1 MIQMQ
6 VFKYKPK
13 MNTGLLNK
21 KLSIYTSNEQFVAE
35 VWGNIIPRTKRRDKE
50 QNEELYDIIIRK
62 NSSVQEY
69 LTINCEGT
77 SYIILTVE
85 DYQKEKGY
93 LFLRCEKSRIHSFY
107 DSCTV
112 KRLVDADKENGATG
126 QILSDVYTQIPCELV
141 RLISGSSNQS
151 EQQKDVLQ
159 RFELYLEN
167 SYVLKVG
174 DELEI
179 IHKLDIYKTK
189 VTGYFR
195 THTHQTVEI
204 ELESEA

>member
-1 MIQMQ
+1 
-6 VFKYKPK
+6 
-13 MNTGLLNK
+13 MNPGLLNK
-21 KLSIYTSNEQFVAE
+21 RLSFQFGE
-35 VWGNIIPRTKRRDKE
+35 IWGQKIVKTKRRDKE
-50 QNEELYDIIIRK
+50 QNEESYDFIIRK
-62 NSSVQEY
+62 NSNVQEY
-69 LTINCEGT
+69 LTFLCEDI

-85 DYQKEKGY
+85 EYQKEKGY

-112 KRLVDADKENGATG
+112 KRFVDADKENGATG
-126 QILSDVYTQIPCELV
+126 QVLSEVYNRIPCELV
-141 RLISGSSNQS
+141 RLISGSANQS
-151 EQQKDVLQ
+151 EQQNDLLQ

-179 IHKLDIYKTK
+179 IHKLDTYKAK

-195 THTHQTVEI
+195 AHTQQTVEI

>member
-1 MIQMQ
+1 
-6 VFKYKPK
+6 
-13 MNTGLLNK
+13 MNPGLLNK
-21 KLSIYTSNEQFVAE
+21 RLSFQFGE
-35 VWGNIIPRTKRRDKE
+35 IWGQKIVKTKRRDKE
-50 QNEELYDIIIRK
+50 QNEESYDFIIRK
-62 NSSVQEY
+62 NSNVQEY
-69 LTINCEGT
+69 LTFLCEDI

-85 DYQKEKGY
+85 EYQKEKGY

-112 KRLVDADKENGATG
+112 KRFVDADKENGATG
-126 QILSDVYTQIPCELV
+126 QILSEVYTQIPCELV
-141 RLISGSSNQS
+141 RLISGSANQS
-151 EQQKDVLQ
+151 EQQNDLIQ
-159 RFELYLEN
+159 RFELFLEN

-179 IHKLDIYKTK
+179 FHKLDTYKAK

-195 THTHQTVEI
+195 THTHQTVDV